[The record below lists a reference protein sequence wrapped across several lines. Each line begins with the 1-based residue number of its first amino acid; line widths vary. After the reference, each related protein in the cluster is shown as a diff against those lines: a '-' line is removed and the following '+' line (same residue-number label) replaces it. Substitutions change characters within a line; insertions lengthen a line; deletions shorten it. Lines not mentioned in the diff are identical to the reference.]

1 MPTPVTPAL
10 STDII
15 IELQDLPRRPIVL
28 VRRAHPPAGWAIPG
42 GFVEVGERVEDSAK
56 REALEETG
64 LEVTLIALLGC
75 YSDPSRDPRGHTV
88 SICYVAHAS
97 GMPRGGDDAAEA
109 ALFDI
114 GAWPQPLAFDHANI
128 LRDYAR
134 FRGGDCRALLLV

>member
-1 MPTPVTPAL
+1 MPRPVTPAL

-42 GFVEVGERVEDSAK
+42 GFVEVGERVEDAAW
-56 REALEETG
+56 REAREETG
-64 LEVTLIALLGC
+64 LEVTLVALLGC

-88 SICYVAHAS
+88 SICYVAHAR
-97 GMPRGGDDAAEA
+97 GTPRGGDDAAEA
-109 ALFDI
+109 APFEFEM
-114 GAWPQPLAFDHANI
+114 WPRPLAFDHAAI

-134 FRGGDCRALLLV
+134 FRRGDYGALLLA

>member
-1 MPTPVTPAL
+1 MPRPVTPAL

-15 IELQDLPRRPIVL
+15 IEQRDLPGRPIVL

-42 GFVEVGERVEDSAK
+42 GFVDVGERVEEAAR
-56 REALEETG
+56 REAREETG
-64 LEVTLIALLGC
+64 LDVTLVALLGC

-97 GMPRGGDDAAEA
+97 GTPRGGDDAAEA
-109 ALFDI
+109 ALFDL
-114 GAWPQPLAFDHANI
+114 GAWPQPLAFDHAAI

-134 FRGGDCRALLLV
+134 FRRGEYQALLLA